1 MKYGSPDR
9 RIADSRIIAELPL
22 VTAIPTET
30 GDVEVRRSTG
40 VNRRDHHRAGI
51 ISSKHS
57 DSNRLRPCVGMA
69 LPLIELPFCDVRG
82 VEDTNSA
89 VSAEVTAVRWQRKPM
104 APAAGLFGSSISPAE
119 LASEIIEPI
128 PSRIDQNKPPKTT
141 ENPCRQP
148 FCSAKYRCTIRS
160 YRRL

>member
-1 MKYGSPDR
+1 MAANGESLKCKPPFAEFG
-9 RIADSRIIAELPL
+9 DSTVIAELPL

-57 DSNRLRPCVGMA
+57 DINRLRPCVGMA

-89 VSAEVTAVRWQRKPM
+89 VSVEVTAVRWQRKPM
-104 APAAGLFGSSISPAE
+104 APVAGLFGSSISPAG
-119 LASEIIEPI
+119 AGEIIEPI
-128 PSRIDQNKPPKTT
+128 PWRIDQNKPPKTT
-141 ENPCRQP
+141 ENPCTQP
-148 FCSAKYRCTIRS
+148 FRLAK
-160 YRRL
+160 

>member
-1 MKYGSPDR
+1 MAKWREVEVKKKLKYGSPDR
-9 RIADSRIIAELPL
+9 RIADSPVIAELPL

-89 VSAEVTAVRWQRKPM
+89 VSAQVTAVRCQRKPM
-104 APAAGLFGSSISPAE
+104 APAAGVFGFAPAAPTEGTSPLHRAARV
-119 LASEIIEPI
+119 LPAATCLDQ
-128 PSRIDQNKPPKTT
+128 PSQPPD
-141 ENPCRQP
+141 
-148 FCSAKYRCTIRS
+148 
-160 YRRL
+160 

>member
-1 MKYGSPDR
+1 MVYLSQKSVKMAANGGSLKCKPPF
-9 RIADSRIIAELPL
+9 AEFGDSPVIAELPL

-119 LASEIIEPI
+119 LAKS
-128 PSRIDQNKPPKTT
+128 
-141 ENPCRQP
+141 
-148 FCSAKYRCTIRS
+148 
-160 YRRL
+160 

>member
-1 MKYGSPDR
+1 MVHFSQKSVKMAANGESLKFKLPFAEFDGSPV
-9 RIADSRIIAELPL
+9 IAELPL

-89 VSAEVTAVRWQRKPM
+89 VSVEVTAVRWQRKPM

-119 LASEIIEPI
+119 LAKS
-128 PSRIDQNKPPKTT
+128 
-141 ENPCRQP
+141 
-148 FCSAKYRCTIRS
+148 
-160 YRRL
+160 

>member
-1 MKYGSPDR
+1 MVYLSQKSVKMAANGESLKCKPPFAEFGDSPV
-9 RIADSRIIAELPL
+9 IAELPL

-57 DSNRLRPCVGMA
+57 DFNRLRPCVGMA

-89 VSAEVTAVRWQRKPM
+89 VSVEVTAVRWQRKPM

-119 LASEIIEPI
+119 LAKS
-128 PSRIDQNKPPKTT
+128 
-141 ENPCRQP
+141 
-148 FCSAKYRCTIRS
+148 
-160 YRRL
+160 

>member
-1 MKYGSPDR
+1 MVYFSQKSVKMAANGESLKCKPPFAEFGDSPV
-9 RIADSRIIAELPL
+9 IAELPL

-30 GDVEVRRSTG
+30 GDVEDRRSTG

-89 VSAEVTAVRWQRKPM
+89 VSVEVTAVRWQWKPM
-104 APAAGLFGSSISPAE
+104 APVMHFFYRV
-119 LASEIIEPI
+119 ASGIGGPYGNNIIE
-128 PSRIDQNKPPKTT
+128 N
-141 ENPCRQP
+141 
-148 FCSAKYRCTIRS
+148 
-160 YRRL
+160 

>member
-9 RIADSRIIAELPL
+9 RIADSPVIAELPL

-57 DSNRLRPCVGMA
+57 DFNWLRPFAGMA
-69 LPLIELPFCDVRG
+69 LPMIELPFCDVRG
-82 VEDTNSA
+82 VEDKNSA
-89 VSAEVTAVRWQRKPM
+89 VSVEVTAIRWQRKPM
-104 APAAGLFGSSISPAE
+104 APVAEFLVVPSSYQ
-119 LASEIIEPI
+119 
-128 PSRIDQNKPPKTT
+128 PS
-141 ENPCRQP
+141 
-148 FCSAKYRCTIRS
+148 
-160 YRRL
+160 

>member
-1 MKYGSPDR
+1 MKTGGIECNGGNRHKDT
-9 RIADSRIIAELPL
+9 DKKHL
-22 VTAIPTET
+22 VIKGILVARMHIPAET

-89 VSAEVTAVRWQRKPM
+89 VSVEVTAVRW
-104 APAAGLFGSSISPAE
+104 
-119 LASEIIEPI
+119 
-128 PSRIDQNKPPKTT
+128 
-141 ENPCRQP
+141 
-148 FCSAKYRCTIRS
+148 
-160 YRRL
+160 

>member
-9 RIADSRIIAELPL
+9 RIADSPVIAELPL

-57 DSNRLRPCVGMA
+57 DFNWLRPFAGMA
-69 LPLIELPFCDVRG
+69 LPMIELPFCDVRG

-89 VSAEVTAVRWQRKPM
+89 VSVEVTAVRWQRKPM
-104 APAAGLFGSSISPAE
+104 RQRPEFLVVPSH
-119 LASEIIEPI
+119 EP
-128 PSRIDQNKPPKTT
+128 S
-141 ENPCRQP
+141 
-148 FCSAKYRCTIRS
+148 
-160 YRRL
+160 

>member
-1 MKYGSPDR
+1 MVYFRPIFIKIWPNGGRLKYGSPDR
-9 RIADSRIIAELPL
+9 RIADSPVIAELPL

-57 DSNRLRPCVGMA
+57 DSNRLRPCVGMT

-89 VSAEVTAVRWQRKPM
+89 VSVEVTAVRWQRKPM

-119 LASEIIEPI
+119 LAKS
-128 PSRIDQNKPPKTT
+128 
-141 ENPCRQP
+141 
-148 FCSAKYRCTIRS
+148 
-160 YRRL
+160 

>member
-1 MKYGSPDR
+1 MVYFRPIFIKIWPNGGRLKYGSPDR
-9 RIADSRIIAELPL
+9 RIADSPVIAELPL

-69 LPLIELPFCDVRG
+69 LPLIGLPFCDVR
-82 VEDTNSA
+82 VFEDTNSA
-89 VSAEVTAVRWQRKPM
+89 VSAEITAVRWQRKPM
-104 APAAGLFGSSISPAE
+104 APILRFAPAAGLFGSSISPAE
-119 LASEIIEPI
+119 LAKS
-128 PSRIDQNKPPKTT
+128 
-141 ENPCRQP
+141 
-148 FCSAKYRCTIRS
+148 
-160 YRRL
+160 

>member
-9 RIADSRIIAELPL
+9 RIADSPVIAELPL

-57 DSNRLRPCVGMA
+57 DSNLLFAATVGMA
-69 LPLIELPFCDVRG
+69 LPLIELPFCDVRS
-82 VEDTNSA
+82 VEDTDFS
-89 VSAEVTAVRWQRKPM
+89 VSVEVTAVRW
-104 APAAGLFGSSISPAE
+104 
-119 LASEIIEPI
+119 
-128 PSRIDQNKPPKTT
+128 
-141 ENPCRQP
+141 
-148 FCSAKYRCTIRS
+148 
-160 YRRL
+160 

>member
-9 RIADSRIIAELPL
+9 RIADSPVIAELPL

-57 DSNRLRPCVGMA
+57 DSNRLRPCVRMA

-82 VEDTNSA
+82 VEDTDSL
-89 VSAEVTAVRWQRKPM
+89 VSVEVTAIRWKRNSTAKR
-104 APAAGLFGSSISPAE
+104 LEFFGSAISPAK
-119 LASEIIEPI
+119 LAKS
-128 PSRIDQNKPPKTT
+128 
-141 ENPCRQP
+141 
-148 FCSAKYRCTIRS
+148 
-160 YRRL
+160 

>member
-1 MKYGSPDR
+1 MAKWRRLKYGSPDR
-9 RIADSRIIAELPL
+9 RIADSRVIAELPL

-89 VSAEVTAVRWQRKPM
+89 VSVEVTAGRW
-104 APAAGLFGSSISPAE
+104 
-119 LASEIIEPI
+119 
-128 PSRIDQNKPPKTT
+128 
-141 ENPCRQP
+141 
-148 FCSAKYRCTIRS
+148 
-160 YRRL
+160 